1 MCPELGKKGFSL
13 QNASRKGCKF
23 NTQSNTQKPSIA
35 ETTHSTSSLPGKPT
49 PLPGAM
55 TMQTLKEF
63 YNLVSTLSTLS
74 QHLV

>member
-1 MCPELGKKGFSL
+1 
-13 QNASRKGCKF
+13 
-23 NTQSNTQKPSIA
+23 
-35 ETTHSTSSLPGKPT
+35 LPWKPT

>member
-13 QNASRKGCKF
+13 QNASRKGC
-23 NTQSNTQKPSIA
+23 NTQSNNQKPNIG